1 MVLDCA
7 SRRAEGNTLMNKG
20 NVWKFFAA
28 GGIAASLVL
37 AAGSATAAGF
47 TVTSSAFA
55 DGGMLVRKNAADDP
69 MRMCGGENISPPIA
83 WANPPANTK
92 SFALMLL
99 DPDGLLGQGV
109 VHWIGYGIPGSA
121 AGLAE
126 GDMTRAGKFVGGKG
140 TRNNANYIG
149 PCPPVGDS
157 PHHYI
162 FTVVATDLEPSA
174 LKADMTRDELMA
186 ALKGHSL
193 GGASIVGKYA
203 R

>member
-1 MVLDCA
+1 
-7 SRRAEGNTLMNKG
+7 MNKPNAWIFSSAFG
-20 NVWKFFAA
+20 L
-28 GGIAASLVL
+28 AASLVL
-37 AAGSATAAGF
+37 PAGSAEAAGF

-69 MRMCGGENISPPIA
+69 MRMCGGENGSPA
-83 WANPPANTK
+83 STWANPPANTK
-92 SFALMLL
+92 RFAILLL

-109 VHWIGYGIPGSA
+109 SHWVGYGIPGNA
-121 AGLAE
+121 TGLAE
-126 GDMTRAGKFVGGKG
+126 GDMIRAGKFVGGKG

-149 PCPPVGDS
+149 PCPPVGDA

-174 LKADMTRDELMA
+174 LKADMTRDELLA